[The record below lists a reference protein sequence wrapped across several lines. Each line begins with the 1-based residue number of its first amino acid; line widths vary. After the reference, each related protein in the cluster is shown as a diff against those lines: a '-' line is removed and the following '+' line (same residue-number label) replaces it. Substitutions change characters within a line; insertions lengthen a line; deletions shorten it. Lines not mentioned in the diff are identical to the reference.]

1 MDVLDEKQNGTPPME
16 VDELVSVRDRES
28 RSSFLY
34 PQYQLNTD
42 TTPKMTP
49 LPRNICQTWDM
60 T

>member
-34 PQYQLNTD
+34 P
-42 TTPKMTP
+42 
-49 LPRNICQTWDM
+49 
-60 T
+60 